1 LETSYNVTEGS
12 PSEQFA
18 TYIQVK
24 PEKLFFGRRPPVPLC
39 NTEIDMIVG
48 EPIEFDL
55 VGLKQEAG
63 SINDTPW
70 FILWKEGMSNHHT
83 GCARLGC
90 SNMALPEDVWYDS
103 ICDGESAEIS
113 SELETAVA

>member
-55 VGLKQEAG
+55 VGLKQEA
-63 SINDTPW
+63 SMIP
-70 FILWKEGMSNHHT
+70 H
-83 GCARLGC
+83 
-90 SNMALPEDVWYDS
+90 DS
-103 ICDGESAEIS
+103 S
-113 SELETAVA
+113 SERKGCPTITQDVLD